1 MRAVERQAT
10 EALLGAAPEALST
23 SPPRPPGSFTCSCE
37 GTLVSAQDLR
47 ELGVPEL
54 TKRLQDARQEL
65 FNLRLQR
72 ASGKLLNPARVVL
85 MRRTVARLLTVLG
98 ERGTPGGGTS

>member
-1 MRAVERQAT
+1 MS
-10 EALLGAAPEALST
+10 AAE
-23 SPPRPPGSFTCSCE
+23 
-37 GTLVSAQDLR
+37 LR

-54 TKRLQDARQEL
+54 HKRLQDARQEL

-85 MRRTVARLLTVLG
+85 LRRNVAQLLTVLR
-98 ERGTPGGGTS
+98 ERGEEGGAR